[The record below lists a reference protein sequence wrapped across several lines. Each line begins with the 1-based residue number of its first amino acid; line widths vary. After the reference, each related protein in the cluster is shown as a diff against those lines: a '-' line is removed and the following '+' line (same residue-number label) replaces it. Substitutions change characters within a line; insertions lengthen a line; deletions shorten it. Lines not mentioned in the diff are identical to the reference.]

1 MSMLKFTNMSNQNV
15 MDMPIYINSDWIV
28 AVYENRQDDASSV
41 ATTIFGGPNGTVW
54 TVEESLSEVIK
65 IIDEGK

>member
-1 MSMLKFTNMSNQNV
+1 MKMLKFSNMSNDNV

-28 AVYENRQDDASSV
+28 AVYENRRDGGSV
-41 ATTIFGGPNGTVW
+41 ATTIFGGPQGTVW
-54 TVEESLSEVIK
+54 TVEESLNEVLK